1 VIDENRLII
10 KLGLRMI
17 ENTERYG
24 LQALID
30 AAAGGRG
37 ERQGKKRKI
46 NSGFIGFTIAPRM
59 NAAGRV
65 SRASIAV
72 ELLLAEDEQTA
83 FQLAEELCRLN
94 LERQTEENRI
104 AEEAYQKIEETLD
117 REHDRVIV
125 IEDDSWHQGII
136 GIVSSRITERYGL
149 PSILISFDGTTLG
162 EPLGTDIGKG
172 SGRSI
177 KGVNLVEALMH
188 CESLLVRYGGHEL
201 AAGLSVRRCN
211 IEGFRKKI
219 NDYAAEHLT
228 EEDLCVSIDADCE
241 VDIRDLTMT
250 LAQEITSMEP
260 FGIAN
265 PVPNMVLKNVRITR
279 IIPMG
284 GGKHLRLVL
293 QKDGID
299 LSAVWFGTGLAQFP
313 FELWETVD
321 VLFQL
326 SINEFQNVTS
336 LQLVVQDMRHAA
348 DFEQIYQQQLVRYE
362 EIRNGALFDSS
373 EDVIPGRDDIALVFS
388 TLRKEY
394 RAGHTVFSMRRILAM
409 LSDSGIHYI
418 KLKFIIRIMQE
429 LQVCGVSEPTPDRYL
444 FEFGYRAEKTN
455 IEKSSILR
463 KLKGQLRKG

>member
-1 VIDENRLII
+1 
-10 KLGLRMI
+10 
-17 ENTERYG
+17 
-24 LQALID
+24 
-30 AAAGGRG
+30 
-37 ERQGKKRKI
+37 
-46 NSGFIGFTIAPRM
+46 
-59 NAAGRV
+59 
-65 SRASIAV
+65 
-72 ELLLAEDEQTA
+72 
-83 FQLAEELCRLN
+83 
-94 LERQTEENRI
+94 
-104 AEEAYQKIEETLD
+104 
-117 REHDRVIV
+117 
-125 IEDDSWHQGII
+125 
-136 GIVSSRITERYGL
+136 
-149 PSILISFDGTTLG
+149 
-162 EPLGTDIGKG
+162 
-172 SGRSI
+172 
-177 KGVNLVEALMH
+177 
-188 CESLLVRYGGHEL
+188 
-201 AAGLSVRRCN
+201 
-211 IEGFRKKI
+211 
-219 NDYAAEHLT
+219 
-228 EEDLCVSIDADCE
+228 
-241 VDIRDLTMT
+241 MT